1 MKNVFGLV
9 LAISACL
16 TFVGCGGSGENTNV
30 VESAGKSAIEE
41 YEAAI
46 AADAAAMDADM
57 KSEAQSAGKTKAAE

>member
-1 MKNVFGLV
+1 MKKVFGLV
-9 LAISACL
+9 FAFSTCL

-46 AADAAAMDADM
+46 AADAAAMDAEM
-57 KSEAQSAGKTKAAE
+57 SAETTPSK